1 MKKGI
6 KIFMIVFLVLI
17 ILAGIA
23 FVVVGNYFFDFA
35 LSADSS
41 KAMVLDNNQGSDE
54 EDNAEKTE

>member
-35 LSADSS
+35 LIIREV
-41 KAMVLDNNQGSDE
+41 M
-54 EDNAEKTE
+54 

>member
-54 EDNAEKTE
+54 